1 MCRVL
6 LATWW
11 WLCGHATCDAGRV
24 QRCSHRAIVL
34 SSPAVADVCSS
45 LFHSSLV
52 HSRTISRL
60 SEAGSSVIVPLVVVL
75 PCSPCSS
82 PSRPS
87 SSHTSLQQTGGPIPS
102 GACRPRPQP
111 LLGVATITSIV
122 SLALRVPLDRVRTC
136 RAVGGWRRGG
146 FISWGAVCRW
156 GYAASKLALF
166 GLSPFVFSVRP
177 SVDTLVRVSTLLF
190 PLCSLHVIVSV
201 CVSVCSCVC
210 GASFISNV
218 RPAGGNAVPG
228 LSSRVRSAVIRSSGP
243 LSRVCCV
250 FVPIRSCPWLLNALP
265 SLN

>member
-11 WLCGHATCDAGRV
+11 WLCGHATCDADRV

-122 SLALRVPLDRVRTC
+122 SLAVRVLSIVCERVERSADGGAAGSFHGALSVDGGT
-136 RAVGGWRRGG
+136 RRVG
-146 FISWGAVCRW
+146 SHCSVCLH
-156 GYAASKLALF
+156 SC
-166 GLSPFVFSVRP
+166 SPFVRP
-177 SVDTLVRVSTLLF
+177 WTHL
-190 PLCSLHVIVSV
+190 
-201 CVSVCSCVC
+201 CVC
-210 GASFISNV
+210 GRCSFH
-218 RPAGGNAVPG
+218 
-228 LSSRVRSAVIRSSGP
+228 SAVSM
-243 LSRVCCV
+243 
-250 FVPIRSCPWLLNALP
+250 
-265 SLN
+265 